1 MDFLVKTLYDSGTA
15 KILED
20 QLIVQPPFFGVLDGV
35 SGLYNPTIGPELFD
49 GKSGG
54 QKAVE
59 IVNEVFTKANN
70 GDELAVVMKK
80 ANVMLR
86 KFFRSHGV
94 GTNRAD
100 LLPGMMFVFAKIA
113 EDKVEIIQG
122 GDCYAVWKKTNGEI
136 SATPNQNFSDEEE
149 KIKIFDN
156 IVKKHHGNLN
166 EAWAE
171 YILISAR
178 LKIERAN
185 KNSEKRT
192 VILNGQTG
200 GEGNWFKMIFP
211 RKELMTLLLLTDG
224 MIEFGE
230 SRDTEK
236 MSKIIFDAY
245 SDQGLSGMLSR
256 IRGIENRRTGVTY
269 IKHAEATALALEFRR
284 T

>member
-1 MDFLVKTLYDSGTA
+1 
-15 KILED
+15 
-20 QLIVQPPFFGVLDGV
+20 
-35 SGLYNPTIGPELFD
+35 
-49 GKSGG
+49 
-54 QKAVE
+54 
-59 IVNEVFTKANN
+59 
-70 GDELAVVMKK
+70 
-80 ANVMLR
+80 
-86 KFFRSHGV
+86 
-94 GTNRAD
+94 
-100 LLPGMMFVFAKIA
+100 MMFVFAKIA